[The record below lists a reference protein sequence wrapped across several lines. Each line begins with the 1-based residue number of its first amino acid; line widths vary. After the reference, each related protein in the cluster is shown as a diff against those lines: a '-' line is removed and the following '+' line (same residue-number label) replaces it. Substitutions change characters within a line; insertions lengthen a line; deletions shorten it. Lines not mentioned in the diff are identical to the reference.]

1 MILLFTMF
9 TAHWFMDFAMQD
21 EGDALNKHHSIK
33 HLFYHVCQYSSGM
46 LLALLLY
53 YLLCGTFHLIIPS
66 YFLKFFF
73 IIFVLHFITDYFTS
87 KASNKR
93 YKENKF
99 YGINGF
105 WSIIGFDQLLH
116 TLQIVLTLYYI

>member
-1 MILLFTMF
+1 
-9 TAHWFMDFAMQD
+9 MDFAMQD